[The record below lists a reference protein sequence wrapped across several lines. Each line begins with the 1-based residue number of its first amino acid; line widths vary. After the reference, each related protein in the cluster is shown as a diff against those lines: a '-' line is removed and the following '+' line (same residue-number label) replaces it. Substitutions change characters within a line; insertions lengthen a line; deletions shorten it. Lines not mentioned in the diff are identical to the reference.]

1 MTNQEYQKYAYKL
14 LGGITDSKLLS
25 SENYKKIIAM
35 IEARELELWEIK
47 PEILKLRLFHPEL
60 IEESEKY
67 LNSTPV
73 KQRPLID
80 SEYYWMYQLIPV
92 PPPLEDFNDYFV
104 RAIETHDHSFFSAF
118 LHYYEP
124 LLNKKARR
132 FIETYAINA
141 DYFPDLKQTFVS
153 VLWEK
158 FLKYDKAN
166 EIPLLQIAKHPIN
179 KAWHSMVARQIGAVT
194 MSA

>member
-1 MTNQEYQKYAYKL
+1 MTNQEYQRYACKL

-35 IEARELELWEIK
+35 IKARELALWEIN

-80 SEYYWMYQLIPV
+80 SEYYWMYQLIPA
-92 PPPLEDFNDYFV
+92 PPRLEDFNDYFV
-104 RAIETHDHSFFSAF
+104 QNAF
-118 LHYYEP
+118 LDTYGGHLYICD
-124 LLNKKARR
+124 N
-132 FIETYAINA
+132 IE
-141 DYFPDLKQTFVS
+141 F
-153 VLWEK
+153 
-158 FLKYDKAN
+158 AN
-166 EIPLLQIAKHPIN
+166 LVCIHKHKCPHR
-179 KAWHSMVARQIGAVT
+179 A
-194 MSA
+194 